1 LEYVAVPRGLYE
13 KVKERGFDLV
23 DLLLLS
29 LSEKLGLDPGD
40 EAGFRL
46 ELAER
51 YLEEAKMYVER
62 GDPVQSSEKLYKV
75 AGECVKALAV
85 KFNIPEVH
93 EVRRE
98 GRWWAKLLSRA
109 AKTLSLKLEEPL
121 INVGWSVAYDL
132 HVRGFHEAALSIEH
146 VKLSLPHIERL
157 LGRTRELLSRLS
169 LGFQ

>member
-1 LEYVAVPRGLYE
+1 MEYVAVPRGLYE
-13 KVKERGFDLV
+13 RVKEKGFDLV

-29 LSEKLGLDPGD
+29 LSERLGLDPSD

-51 YLEEAKMYVER
+51 YLEEARMYVEK

-75 AGECVKALAV
+75 AEECVKALAV

-93 EVRRE
+93 EARRE

-132 HVRGFHEAALSIEH
+132 HVWGFHEAALGIEH
-146 VKLSLPHIERL
+146 VKLGLPHIERL
-157 LGRTRELLSRLS
+157 LERTRELLSS
-169 LGFQ
+169 